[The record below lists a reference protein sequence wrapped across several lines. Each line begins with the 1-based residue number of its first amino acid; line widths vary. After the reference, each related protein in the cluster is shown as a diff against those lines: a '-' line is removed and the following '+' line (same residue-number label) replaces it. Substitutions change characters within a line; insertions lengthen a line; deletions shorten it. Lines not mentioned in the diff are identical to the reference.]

1 MKNLQKIKQKTR
13 ERKRQ
18 RVRAKVKG
26 TAKRPRLCVSRSIK
40 HLYIQLIDDLSGHT
54 LCSASDIELGLTKKV
69 GKRKRIVSKVPT
81 KKTMER
87 SSKEAV
93 AYEVGKLIAK
103 KAKVLGISKVIFDRA
118 GLKYHGRLKATA
130 EGAREGGLEF

>member
-1 MKNLQKIKQKTR
+1 MKNLQKIKQKKR
-13 ERKRQ
+13 ERRRQ

-40 HLYIQLIDDLSGHT
+40 HLYIQLIDDLGGRT
-54 LCSASDIELGLTKKV
+54 LCSASDIELGLIKRV
-69 GKRKRIVSKVPT
+69 GKRKRIVSKAPKET
-81 KKTMER
+81 KER

-103 KAKVLGISKVIFDRA
+103 KAKALGINKVIFDRA
-118 GLKYHGRLKATA
+118 GFKYHGRLKAA
-130 EGAREGGLEF
+130 AKGAREGGLEF